1 MKMDERKKER
11 TIGRRKHKGKENRK
25 IDRKKETKTKEERK
39 QLLYYLRKRKN

>member
-25 IDRKKETKTKEERK
+25 IDRKKETKKGGKKTA
-39 QLLYYLRKRKN
+39 LVLS